1 MVELIVGKK
10 GKGKTKVLLDKVN
23 GAIKEA
29 NGSIVYLD
37 KSTKH
42 MYELNNKVRL
52 IDVSVY
58 PIKNADE
65 FVGFVCG
72 IISQDHD
79 LEQVYLDSFL
89 TTAKL
94 EGKDVTGTLEQ
105 LNAVGEKFNVKF
117 VVSMSLD
124 KEEIPESLQDKIVTA
139 FVRRTMEQYPD
150 SLFIITGDHA
160 ERMNLSGTPSMFE
173 KHSIPLLVYGQGVT
187 KNLLPTDVAG
197 GHTNLVPTLIEL
209 IASARFEYY
218 SIADSMTA
226 HTEVGFNRNN
236 WITKNGMG
244 EMDSAQQEF
253 LPGVS
258 GVDLN
263 QDRQKVKEKAA
274 MMRTISWWLLQ
285 EGTSM
290 TGDR

>member
-79 LEQVYLDSFL
+79 LEQVILDQFSL
-89 TTAKL
+89 STDRNHGRVKT
-94 EGKDVTGTLEQ
+94 VT
-105 LNAVGEKFNVKF
+105 
-117 VVSMSLD
+117 
-124 KEEIPESLQDKIVTA
+124 
-139 FVRRTMEQYPD
+139 RY
-150 SLFIITGDHA
+150 TGAA
-160 ERMNLSGTPSMFE
+160 ECCR
-173 KHSIPLLVYGQGVT
+173 
-187 KNLLPTDVAG
+187 
-197 GHTNLVPTLIEL
+197 
-209 IASARFEYY
+209 
-218 SIADSMTA
+218 
-226 HTEVGFNRNN
+226 
-236 WITKNGMG
+236 
-244 EMDSAQQEF
+244 
-253 LPGVS
+253 
-258 GVDLN
+258 
-263 QDRQKVKEKAA
+263 
-274 MMRTISWWLLQ
+274 
-285 EGTSM
+285 
-290 TGDR
+290 

>member
-1 MVELIVGKK
+1 MSKEENRMVELIVGKK

-124 KEEIPESLQDKIVTA
+124 KEEIPESLQ
-139 FVRRTMEQYPD
+139 E
-150 SLFIITGDHA
+150 
-160 ERMNLSGTPSMFE
+160 
-173 KHSIPLLVYGQGVT
+173 
-187 KNLLPTDVAG
+187 
-197 GHTNLVPTLIEL
+197 
-209 IASARFEYY
+209 
-218 SIADSMTA
+218 
-226 HTEVGFNRNN
+226 
-236 WITKNGMG
+236 
-244 EMDSAQQEF
+244 
-253 LPGVS
+253 
-258 GVDLN
+258 
-263 QDRQKVKEKAA
+263 
-274 MMRTISWWLLQ
+274 LQ
-285 EGTSM
+285 EQLTEADAPYVFTSRSSLPIWERNDPE
-290 TGDR
+290 TYQWFSETYELDQTFPYYEEEFQFYRKK